1 MFYRLPFH
9 MSSWSTALKEY
20 IEAAVDSQLTAASDR
35 AVQPVSITTAL
46 RPHQLTLLAAAR
58 EVEKR
63 ARIGDIH
70 LSAGSAGLVS
80 RYGVIADR
88 VGSGKSLVALSL
100 VRDAPVVAHTL
111 RVRENGWAQH
121 ISARK
126 LPTVCEPPVSE
137 MGAAFVKALKGLTV
151 DGSIHVPQALFVV
164 PHNVV
169 QQWDEYIKTQTD
181 LKAYIVRRT
190 KDCDYDSASFYSSVF
205 GAELVVVSCTMFKK
219 FRGALEYHGLDFSK
233 IVWSRVF
240 LDEADSL
247 SFPVRG
253 GEIGARF
260 LWLITG
266 SWLNMLCPGG
276 LMNWYV
282 TNLPPATRALIG
294 DGAVSGIRSSQ
305 NVVSAAIADGRDARF
320 LPLILRNSEAWINES
335 LSIPMIAHNNI
346 ICQAPASLSVLKDY
360 ISPAALEALHAGD
373 TAGALS
379 ALGLKAASKETLAQT
394 VTAGLRHELEQARKL
409 LAFKSDMDYSTAAA
423 KKHAVDRET
432 ERVARLEEKLADLE
446 ARLASIE
453 TATCP
458 ICYDAPR
465 TATLTPCCRQTFC
478 LECLCE
484 CMKKKATCPLCRQ
497 SIGSVS
503 NLMVVGGPSE
513 ESVAVEE
520 SVPKIMTKGAALL
533 KLLSES
539 ADTDRILVFS
549 AHEASFKGLREMLGS
564 RGIKCEMLMG
574 SAARVEKLRKQFRE
588 GKVRVLCMNA
598 RHVGAGIN
606 LEAATHVVLYHKMNV
621 ELERQVIGRAVRFE
635 RATELQVVHLVHEG
649 ETATSGGSTEV
660 IVHI

>member
-1 MFYRLPFH
+1 

-20 IEAAVDSQLTAASDR
+20 IEAAVAGQLTAGSVR
-35 AVQPVSITTAL
+35 ATQPNSITTAL

-58 EVEKR
+58 EVEKK

-70 LSAGSAGLVS
+70 SSQALVS

-100 VRDAPVVAHTL
+100 VRDAPVTAHTL

-121 ISARK
+121 ISARE
-126 LPTVCEPPVSE
+126 LPGVCEPPISE
-137 MGAAFVKALKGLTV
+137 TGAAFAKSLKGMAV
-151 DGSIHVPQALFVV
+151 DNQIHVPQSLFVV

-169 QQWDEYIKTQTD
+169 QQWDEYINTQTK

-190 KDCDYDSASFYSSVF
+190 KDCDYESSSFYSNVF
-205 GAELVVVSCTMFKK
+205 GAEIVVVSCTMFKK
-219 FRGALEYHGLDFSK
+219 FRGALEYHGLDFAR
-233 IVWSRVF
+233 IIWSRVF

-253 GEIGARF
+253 GEIGTRF
-260 LWLITG
+260 MWLITG

-294 DGAVSGIRSSQ
+294 DGAVAGIRSSQ
-305 NVVSAAIADGRDARF
+305 NVVSAAVADGRDARF

-335 LSIPMIAHNNI
+335 LAVPMIAHDTI
-346 ICQAPASLSVLKDY
+346 VCQAPANLAVLKDY
-360 ISPAALEALHAGD
+360 ISAAAMEALHAGD
-373 TAGALS
+373 TAGALT

-409 LAFKSDMDYSTAAA
+409 LAFKSDMEYSTAAA
-423 KKHAVDRET
+423 KKHAVERET

-446 ARLASIE
+446 ARLASVE
-453 TATCP
+453 SATCP

-497 SIGSVS
+497 GIGSIS
-503 NLMVVGGPSE
+503 NLMVVGSVESADDKE
-513 ESVAVEE
+513 EVAY
-520 SVPKIMTKGAALL
+520 PKTPTKGAALL

-539 ADTDRILVFS
+539 AETDRILVFS
-549 AHEASFKGLREMLGS
+549 AHEASFKGLREMLAGK
-564 RGIKCEMLMG
+564 GIKCEMLMG

-635 RATELQVVHLVHEG
+635 RATELRVVHLVHEG

>member
-1 MFYRLPFH
+1 MS
-9 MSSWSTALKEY
+9 SSWSTALKEY
-20 IEAAVDSQLTAASDR
+20 LEAAVANQLTAESPR
-35 AVQPVSITTAL
+35 SMQPASITTAL

-58 EVEKR
+58 GLEAK
-63 ARIGDIH
+63 ARITDIH
-70 LSAGSAGLVS
+70 SPSLVT

-100 VRDAPVVAHTL
+100 VRDAPVVAHSL

-121 ISARK
+121 ICARP
-126 LPTVCEPPVSE
+126 LPDVIVPPPVAES
-137 MGAAFVKALKGLTV
+137 GAEFIKALRSMAV
-151 DGSIHVPQALFVV
+151 DNQIYVPQSLFVV

-169 QQWDEYIKTQTD
+169 QQWEEYIKTQTN
-181 LKAYIVRRT
+181 LKAYIVRKT
-190 KDCDYDSASFYSSVF
+190 KDCDYEQTSFFSNVF

-219 FRGALEYHGLDFSK
+219 FRGALEYHGLDFPR
-233 IVWSRVF
+233 IVWSRLF

-253 GEIGARF
+253 PEIAARF

-276 LMNWYV
+276 IMNWYV

-294 DGAVSGIRSSQ
+294 DGAVAGIRSSQ
-305 NVVSAAIADGRDARF
+305 NVVSAAVADGRDMRF
-320 LPLILRNSEAWINES
+320 LPLILRNSEPWINES
-335 LSIPMIAHNNI
+335 LSVPMIAHESI
-346 ICQAPASLSVLKDY
+346 ICQAPASLAVLKDY
-360 ISPAALEALHAGD
+360 ISASAMEALHAGD
-373 TAGALS
+373 TAGALL

-394 VTAGLRHELEQARKL
+394 VTAGLRSELEQARKL
-409 LAFKSDMDYSTAAA
+409 LAFKSDMEYSTAAA
-423 KKHAVDRET
+423 KKHAIERET

-446 ARLASIE
+446 ARLASVE

-458 ICYDAPR
+458 VCYDAPR

-497 SIGSVS
+497 GIGSVS
-503 NLMVVGGPSE
+503 NLMVVGGPSASANGE
-513 ESVAVEE
+513 EVEE
-520 SVPKIMTKGAALL
+520 GEGDVVPPKVLTKGAALL

-539 ADTDRILVFS
+539 SENDRILVFS
-549 AHEASFKGLREMLGS
+549 AHEASFKGLREMLAGK
-564 RGIKCEMLMG
+564 GIKCEMLMG
-574 SAARVEKLRKQFRE
+574 SAARVEKLRKQFRQ
-588 GKVRVLCMNA
+588 GAVRVLCMNA

-635 RATELQVVHLVHEG
+635 RATELRVMHLVHEG

-660 IVHI
+660 IVHV

>member
-1 MFYRLPFH
+1 

-20 IEAAVDSQLTAASDR
+20 IDAAVASQLTEENPR
-35 AVQPVSITTAL
+35 ALQPSSITTAL

-58 EVEKR
+58 DVEKR

-70 LSAGSAGLVS
+70 SSAALVS

-100 VRDAPVVAHTL
+100 VRDTPVVAHTL

-121 ISARK
+121 ISARE
-126 LPTVCEPPVSE
+126 LPGVCEPPVSE
-137 MGAAFVKALKGLTV
+137 TGAAFAKTLKGLAV
-151 DGSIHVPQALFVV
+151 DNQMHVPQALFVV

-169 QQWDEYIKTQTD
+169 QQWEEYIKTQTT

-190 KDCDYDSASFYSSVF
+190 KDCDYESPSFYSNVF

-219 FRGALEYHGLDFSK
+219 FRGSLEYHGLDFAR
-233 IVWSRVF
+233 IIWSRVF

-305 NVVSAAIADGRDARF
+305 NVVSAAVADGRDARF

-335 LSIPMIAHNNI
+335 LAVPMIAHETLM
-346 ICQAPASLSVLKDY
+346 CQAPANLSVLKDY
-360 ISPAALEALHAGD
+360 ISAAAMEALHAGD
-373 TAGALS
+373 TAGALA

-409 LAFKSDMDYSTAAA
+409 LAFKSDMEYSTAAA
-423 KKHAVDRET
+423 KKHAIERET

-446 ARLASIE
+446 ARLTSVE
-453 TATCP
+453 SATCP

-497 SIGSVS
+497 GIGSVS
-503 NLMVVGGPSE
+503 NLMVVGSVESADDDAE
-513 ESVAVEE
+513 EGVTMPK
-520 SVPKIMTKGAALL
+520 VPTKGAALL

-539 ADTDRILVFS
+539 ATTDRILVFS
-549 AHEASFKGLREMLGS
+549 AHEASFKGLREMLAGK
-564 RGIKCEMLMG
+564 GIKCEMLMG

-649 ETATSGGSTEV
+649 ETATSGGNTEV